1 MRKCAVIFATLLTP
15 VLIFASPK
23 SSGAAEESSFFL
35 QDQGTIRVL
44 RGLNPDQNFEAAT
57 LPKEIDLAPAA
68 APATQAEPPR
78 PAAEPERKTTRQLAL
93 ERTRERGI
101 PVIRAGARRAPGPEV
116 DSTRR
121 QAIERSRQRG
131 ITVNRAGG

>member
-1 MRKCAVIFATLLTP
+1 MRKRAVLVIALVTP
-15 VLIFASPK
+15 VLMFTSPNA
-23 SSGAAEESSFFL
+23 SGAAEESSFFL
-35 QDQGTIRVL
+35 QDQGTVRVL
-44 RGLNPDQNFEAAT
+44 RGLDPDKNFEAAQ
-57 LPKEIDLAPAA
+57 LPKDLDVAPAA
-68 APATQAEPPR
+68 APATQAEAPPPR
-78 PAAEPERKTTRQLAL
+78 VEPERKTTRQLAL
-93 ERTRERGI
+93 ERVRKRGI